1 MLNTI
6 LYFSPVYSR
15 SCFIGCCQ
23 STALLDILYIWLF
36 PAGLGLKLSFIF
48 KAAHTHY
55 SPIFFPS
62 NLMPFPSQFPYIL
75 FLYFIFSLFLHV
87 QFPYCRPLC
96 SVPIHLSML
105 LIYSH
110 AYYFLALKNKKYFVL
125 QFFFVRYTQL
135 RQPEILSLTTEQLIH
150 NDSCELFLMN
160 TSFTVIVCL
169 HACVRDYMCYASGS
183 PAYVL
188 CPWLTLKKIK
198 SPVHNH

>member
-75 FLYFIFSLFLHV
+75 FLYFIFFSV
-87 QFPYCRPLC
+87 STCAVPLLP
-96 SVPIHLSML
+96 STLLSP
-105 LIYSH
+105 H
-110 AYYFLALKNKKYFVL
+110 
-125 QFFFVRYTQL
+125 
-135 RQPEILSLTTEQLIH
+135 PP
-150 NDSCELFLMN
+150 
-160 TSFTVIVCL
+160 L
-169 HACVRDYMCYASGS
+169 HASHILPCLLFS
-183 PAYVL
+183 
-188 CPWLTLKKIK
+188 CP
-198 SPVHNH
+198 